1 MDLYLALKSAHIVG
15 VVLFVGNIIV
25 TGWWKVMA
33 DRTRDP
39 AIIAFAQRQVTLTDW
54 VFTFGGV
61 CLVTA
66 AGCGNALL
74 HDIPFSIRW
83 IAWGEALFIA
93 SGVVWAAVLIPVQS
107 RLTRLARALVPG
119 QPIPEEYWR
128 QERLWLIFG
137 TIATLLP
144 LAAIP
149 VMVWKVG

>member
-1 MDLYLALKSAHIVG
+1 MDLYLALKSVHLLG

-54 VFTFGGV
+54 VFTLGGV

-66 AGCGNALL
+66 AGCGNAAL
-74 HDIPFSIRW
+74 HDIPFSTRW

-93 SGVVWAAVLIPVQS
+93 SGVVWVAVLIPVQS
-107 RLTRLARALVPG
+107 RLGRLARGFVPG
-119 QPIPEEYWR
+119 KPIPDAYWR
-128 QERLWLIFG
+128 LGKLWLVFG
-137 TIATLLP
+137 TVATLLP